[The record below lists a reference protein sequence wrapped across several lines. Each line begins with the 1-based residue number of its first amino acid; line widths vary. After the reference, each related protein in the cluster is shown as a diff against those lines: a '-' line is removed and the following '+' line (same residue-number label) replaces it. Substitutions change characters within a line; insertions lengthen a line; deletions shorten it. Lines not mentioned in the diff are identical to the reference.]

1 MIVLS
6 QGFITDEEEEE
17 EEDSRLG
24 QKMFWLKVS

>member
-17 EEDSRLG
+17 DSRFG

>member
-6 QGFITDEEEEE
+6 QGFITDEE